1 MPTLP
6 LSIRALIVTVL
17 SGALCVAAQAD
28 TLVDIYELALE
39 NDAQLKTQIAQY
51 NADIELEKLAL
62 APLLPQA
69 RAGYSFTDS
78 ENDSTRPHVIFN
90 DDPLNPGFQ
99 QIDVTSVTETET
111 DGYDVSLSQ
120 TQFDLSA

>member
-6 LSIRALIVTVL
+6 LPTRALTTAFL

-39 NDAQLKTQIAQY
+39 NDAQLKAQIAQH

-62 APLLPQA
+62 APLCLRRVLATHLRIRKTTAPA
-69 RAGYSFTDS
+69 
-78 ENDSTRPHVIFN
+78 P
-90 DDPLNPGFQ
+90 
-99 QIDVTSVTETET
+99 TS
-111 DGYDVSLSQ
+111 SLSSRRAVLQ
-120 TQFDLSA
+120 YSIRLM